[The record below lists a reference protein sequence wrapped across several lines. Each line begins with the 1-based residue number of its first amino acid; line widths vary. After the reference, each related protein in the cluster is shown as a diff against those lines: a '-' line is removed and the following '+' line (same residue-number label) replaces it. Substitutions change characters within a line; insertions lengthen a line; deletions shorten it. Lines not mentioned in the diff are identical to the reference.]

1 MPAKAGPRVPMYRY
15 NVVLFD
21 LDGTLLNTLEDLTD
35 AVNHTLRRFGHPP
48 RTQDEVRLS
57 VGNGVR
63 RLIEGVLPLGAADPD
78 MENAL
83 AVFKRYYTEHCDVR
97 THPYEGVLEALAA
110 LGEAGVRLGIV
121 SNKNEDAVQALSQ
134 AYFGSLV
141 SVVVGGKDG
150 VPRKPAPDM
159 PLLALQALGGVPE
172 RALYVGDSD
181 VDVQTAKGAG
191 MDCMLVTWGFR
202 TPEELAGLTV
212 MYRAQD
218 AAEIPALVLQ
228 STDEES

>member
-1 MPAKAGPRVPMYRY
+1 LPIAASPRLPMYRY
-15 NVVLFD
+15 DVVLFD

-35 AVNHTLRRFGHPP
+35 AVNHTLRQFGYPP
-48 RTQDEVRLS
+48 RTREEVRLS

-63 RLIEGVLPLGAADPD
+63 RLVERMLPQGAADPD

-83 AVFKRYYTEHCDVR
+83 AAFKQYYTAHCNVH
-97 THPYEGVLEALAA
+97 THPYDGVVEAMAA
-110 LGEAGVRLGIV
+110 LCEAGVTLGIV
-121 SNKNEDAVQALSQ
+121 SNKNDAAVKALAQ

-141 SVVVGGKDG
+141 SVAIGGRDG

-159 PLLALQALGGVPE
+159 PLLALEALGATPE
-172 RALYVGDSD
+172 RALFVGDSG
-181 VDVQTAKGAG
+181 VDAQTARNTG
-191 MDCMLVTWGFR
+191 MDCMLVSWGFR

-212 MYRAQD
+212 AYHAQD

-228 STDEES
+228 PADGEN